1 MLKEEKQA
9 KIAALNAKR
18 ELKEKVT
25 VEDKAARLKALAEK
39 AKLIRQSMKKR
50 PQTAQPVAAAA
61 AAAAANAPEEL

>member
-1 MLKEEKQA
+1 M
-9 KIAALNAKR
+9 
-18 ELKEKVT
+18 T

-50 PQTAQPVAAAA
+50 PQTAQSVAAAA